1 MSAFLL
7 LAGLALV
14 CAALSVSARPG
25 RSSSTTPERSAE
37 KSMTQYYGDSNKCK
51 LELFPWPASVTC
63 ESSGDASPSSPHGM
77 ISLDKEEFR
86 IKFAEDSK
94 AQDFEILLD
103 AIKRYQDVIFEQPF
117 TYNRGIINPEFTFA
131 DDAPHRRLGLEG
143 EKAHGNGG
151 NGNGDYNDSYK
162 GSAQLRS
169 LVISVEQDVTS
180 RMKILD
186 DDESYIL
193 HVSIHNDH
201 ATLQCVSAWGCMY
214 GLETFSQLVTRACPK
229 KVCEYD

>member
-1 MSAFLL
+1 MYF
-7 LAGLALV
+7 AGNRLHGVLPSNGGEGGAKGHND
-14 CAALSVSARPG
+14 SGNGGGSG
-25 RSSSTTPERSAE
+25 GGNGD
-37 KSMTQYYGDSNKCK
+37 KSG
-51 LELFPWPASVTC
+51 
-63 ESSGDASPSSPHGM
+63 
-77 ISLDKEEFR
+77 
-86 IKFAEDSK
+86 
-94 AQDFEILLD
+94 
-103 AIKRYQDVIFEQPF
+103 
-117 TYNRGIINPEFTFA
+117 
-131 DDAPHRRLGLEG
+131 
-143 EKAHGNGG
+143 GG